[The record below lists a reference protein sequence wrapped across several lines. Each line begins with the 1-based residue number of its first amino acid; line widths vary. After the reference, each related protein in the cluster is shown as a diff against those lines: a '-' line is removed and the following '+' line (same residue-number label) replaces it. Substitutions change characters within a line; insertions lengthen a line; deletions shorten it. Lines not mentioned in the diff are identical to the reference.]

1 MGKRRNKLKKN
12 VHNNV
17 DNKQLNNKPS
27 LKWRLINKEA
37 NFFDKVFEENLINF
51 QKMTLSNDD
60 NSLLKEDTIEEKITR
75 TFKKI
80 KKKRRKKKT
89 KTQMRKRTFQ
99 KQKKK
104 KFKR

>member
-1 MGKRRNKLKKN
+1 MGKSRNKFKKKI
-12 VHNNV
+12 HTNV

-27 LKWRLINKEA
+27 IKWRLINKEA

-51 QKMTLSNDD
+51 QKMTLSNDE
-60 NSLLKEDTIEEKITR
+60 NSLLKDDTIEEKITR

-89 KTQMRKRTFQ
+89 KSQMRKRTFQ